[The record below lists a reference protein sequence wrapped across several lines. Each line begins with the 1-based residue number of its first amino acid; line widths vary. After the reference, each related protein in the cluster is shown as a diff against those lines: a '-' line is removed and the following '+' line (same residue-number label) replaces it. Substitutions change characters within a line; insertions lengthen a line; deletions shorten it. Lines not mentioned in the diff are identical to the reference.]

1 MTGEQLRKR
10 VEQLESELQE
20 RARFLAARE
29 AKLRELEQRAH
40 RVGGVCLETAQTLV
54 ASTNQPILLQFHVK
68 IGPARFRI
76 RAGSVYSLVAK
87 LTDEGWD
94 VAAYLRTGVRRATFA
109 TDEEF
114 LEARMPLLEDVIA
127 DAVMT
132 LLAGRDVFSPAPPPQ
147 PKEPFWVP
155 WQKMFGARFARPP
168 AQKTA

>member
-1 MTGEQLRKR
+1 MGGEQLRKR

-29 AKLRELEQRAH
+29 ARLRELEQRAH
-40 RVGGVCLETAQTLV
+40 RVGGACLQTAQTLV

-76 RAGSVYSLVAK
+76 RAGSVYSLMAK
-87 LTDEGWD
+87 LTDAGWD
-94 VAAYLRTGVRRATFA
+94 VAVYLRTGVRRAAYA

-114 LEARMPLLEDVIA
+114 LQAHTPLLEDVIA
-127 DAVMT
+127 DALVA
-132 LLAGRDVFSPAPPPQ
+132 LLAGRDLFAAAPPPP

-155 WQKMFGARFARPP
+155 WQKMFGARMAHRPAR
-168 AQKTA
+168 TA